1 MRKLTLLLVAT
12 LLTTPLV
19 QVKSQRISAPNPQQ
33 SDAVDSI
40 NTNNAA
46 SFKPGTVFAVDS
58 TNKLLHFD
66 QAMPGKIDGS
76 VPISNIQPGENILSI
91 DFRPATGQLYGLG
104 STSQIY
110 VINPVTGVA
119 LAVGGMFT
127 PALSGTAFGFDFNPT
142 VDRIRVVSD
151 AEQNLRLNPDT
162 GALAGGDLPIN
173 PAGELVGSAYSNN
186 FSGATTS
193 TLYGIDSG
201 SDTLIIQNPPNN
213 GVVSPVGSLGFDT
226 NSLVGFDIAAA
237 ATAYASMTAPIAT
250 SSNFFTINLAS
261 GAATLVGT
269 IGGGITIRGIA
280 LVTGP
285 ETVYAVTTSNKLL
298 RFNSNT
304 PGAIISTLPITGLE
318 AGEIVEG
325 IDFRPATG
333 QLYALGSTS
342 RLYVINP
349 FTGAATQVGSGT
361 FSPALSGTDFGF
373 DFNPTADRIR
383 VVSDTEQNLRLN
395 PNTGAVG
402 VVDSALNPPGN
413 VVAAAYANNFAGAS
427 SSPLFD
433 IDSNSDLL
441 LIQNPPNDGVLSA
454 VGPLNVNTGGL
465 AGFDISP
472 SGGAFASLTPPAATT
487 TTFYTINLATGAATL
502 VGPIGGGETIRDVAI
517 QLSTEVIYAVTS
529 SGAASNL
536 IKFNAATP
544 SIVLSSLAL
553 TGLQA
558 GETIVGID
566 FRPATSQLYAIG
578 STSRVYTINTSTG
591 AVTAVA
597 PPFTPALNG
606 TSFGVDFN
614 PAVDRIRVVS
624 NTEQNLRLNPNTGAI
639 ALVDDPLNPAG
650 NIVAAAYTN
659 NFAGATTTTLY
670 DVDSGTDQLYI
681 QEPPNAGTLASV
693 GPLGVDLGDAIGF
706 DIASG
711 SGTAYLAGY
720 LPAASSPALF
730 TINLETGAATLVGTI
745 GIADILVGIA
755 VSPSVGTVQFT
766 ATTAS
771 VGEGGGK
778 ITLTVTRSGNT
789 SVPSAVDFATSD
801 VTATQRSDYIIALGT
816 LQFAAGETTKQFDV
830 LIVDDGFVDPGET
843 FRVSLSSP
851 SNDFAVGNGIVTIT
865 INDNDAVPS
874 ATNPID
880 DNAFFVRQHYLDFLS
895 REPDTD
901 GFNFWKAELDSCGA
915 NAACLD
921 LKRQNVSAAFFLSI
935 EFQETGGTVLRLQRL
950 AFGKKSN
957 EATTRTP
964 YLQFWRDAR
973 QVGLG
978 VVVGQPGYLTIL
990 EDNKQA
996 YATQVVSSA
1005 AFVNRYASG
1014 LSASEFVD
1022 ALFSSAGVT
1031 PIPAERTA
1039 AIDAFNT
1046 AGGGIAGRVSALRS
1060 ATDSSSIRTAEMN
1073 ASFVLMQ
1080 YYGYL
1085 RRNPTDP
1092 PDSNDDGYQF
1102 WLAKLNNF
1110 NGDFAKAE
1118 MVRAFLIS
1126 GEYRSRF
1133 H

>member
-1 MRKLTLLLVAT
+1 MRTLTFLLVAT
-12 LLTTPLV
+12 LLTAPLI
-19 QVKSQRISAPNPQQ
+19 QVKSQRISAPSPQQ
-33 SDAVDSI
+33 SDAVDSV

-58 TNKLLHFD
+58 VNHLLHFD

-76 VPISNIQPGENILSI
+76 VPIANIQPGENILSI

-110 VINPVTGVA
+110 IINPVTGVA
-119 LAVGGMFT
+119 LPVGGMFT

-142 VDRIRVVSD
+142 SDRIRVVSD

-162 GALAGGDLPIN
+162 GAVAGVDLAIN

-186 FSGATTS
+186 FSGATTT

-201 SDTLIIQNPPNN
+201 SDTLVIQNPPND
-213 GVVSPVGSLGFDT
+213 GIVSPVGSLGFDT
-226 NSLVGFDIAAA
+226 NNLVGFDITAAG
-237 ATAYASMTAPIAT
+237 TAYASLTGPVAS

-269 IGGGITIRGIA
+269 IGGGLTIRSIA

-304 PGAIISTLPITGLE
+304 PGAIISTLPITGMQ
-318 AGEIVEG
+318 AGEITEG

-342 RLYVINP
+342 RLYVIDP
-349 FTGAATQVGSGT
+349 FTGAATQVGTGT

-373 DFNPTADRIR
+373 DFNPTVDRIR

-395 PNTGAVG
+395 PITGTVTFA
-402 VVDSALNPPGN
+402 DAPLNPPGN
-413 VVAAAYANNFAGAS
+413 VVAAAYTNNFAGAIS
-427 SSPLFD
+427 TTLYD

-441 LIQNPPNDGVLSA
+441 LIQNPPNSGVLSA
-454 VGPLNVNTGGL
+454 IGPLNVNTSGL
-465 AGFDISP
+465 TGFDISP
-472 SGGAFASLTPPAATT
+472 AGGAFASLTAPAATT
-487 TTFYTINLATGAATL
+487 TNFYTINLTTGAATL
-502 VGPIGGGETIRDVAI
+502 VGAIGGGETIRDVAI
-517 QLSTEVIYAVTS
+517 QLSTEVIYGVTL
-529 SGAASNL
+529 SGATSNL
-536 IKFNAATP
+536 ITFNAATP
-544 SIVLSSLAL
+544 SIILSGVAL

-566 FRPATSQLYAIG
+566 FRPATGQLYAIG
-578 STSRVYTINTSTG
+578 STSRVYTINISTG
-591 AVTAVA
+591 AVTALG
-597 PPFTPALNG
+597 PPFTPVLNG

-614 PAVDRIRVVS
+614 PTVDRIRVVS
-624 NTEQNLRLNPNTGAI
+624 NTEQNLRLNPDTGANT
-639 ALVDDPLNPAG
+639 AVDNPLNPTG

-670 DVDSGTDQLYI
+670 DVDSGTDQLLI
-681 QEPPNAGTLASV
+681 QNPANGGTLTPV
-693 GPLGVDLGDAIGF
+693 GSLGVNLSDVAGF

-711 SGTAYLAGY
+711 SGTAYLSGY
-720 LPAASSPALF
+720 LPAASSPSLF

-745 GIADILVGIA
+745 ATTDILVGIA
-755 VSPSVGTVQFT
+755 VSPAAGTVQFT

-771 VGEGGGK
+771 IGEGGGK

-816 LQFAAGETTKQFDV
+816 LQFAAGETSKQFDV

-851 SNDFAVGNGIVTIT
+851 TNDFAVGNGIVTVNIT
-865 INDNDAVPS
+865 DNDAVPS

-880 DNAFFVRQHYLDFLS
+880 DNAFFVRQHYLDFLN

-901 GFNFWKAELDSCGA
+901 GFNFWKAELDSCGT

-957 EATTRTP
+957 EAATRTP
-964 YLQFWRDAR
+964 YLQFWRDTR

-978 VVVGQPGYLTIL
+978 VVVGQPGHLTVL
-990 EDNKQA
+990 ENNNQA

-1005 AFVNRYASG
+1005 EFVNRYASS

-1031 PIPAERTA
+1031 PTPIERTA
-1039 AIDAFNT
+1039 AIDVFNT
-1046 AGGGIAGRVSALRS
+1046 AGGGLAGRVAALRS
-1060 ATDSSSIRTAEMN
+1060 ATDCSSMRMAEMN
-1073 ASFVLMQ
+1073 PSFVLMQ

-1092 PDSNDDGYQF
+1092 PDGNDDGYLF
-1102 WLAKLNNF
+1102 WLTKLNNF
-1110 NGDFAKAE
+1110 NGDFVKAE
-1118 MVRAFLIS
+1118 MVKAFLLS

-1133 H
+1133 R